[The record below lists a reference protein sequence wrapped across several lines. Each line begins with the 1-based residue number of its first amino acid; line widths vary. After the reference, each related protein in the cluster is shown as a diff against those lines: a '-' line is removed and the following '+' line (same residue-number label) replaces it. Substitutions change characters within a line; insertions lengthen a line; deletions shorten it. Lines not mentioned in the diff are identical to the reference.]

1 MLTTAQKISFLN
13 DGYVLIPNVFSSS
26 EVFRMREAVKALF
39 LKPASHASDY
49 DNRGTL
55 GSVRFDA
62 FCRSTELA
70 WVLGHEPLVSALKS
84 LLGDDFL
91 YLPEMAAHFG
101 GFGDWHKD
109 TTQQEKA
116 GHLFQWSPTY
126 ANVEAAIYLQDNGE
140 WGGGLD
146 VIPGSHRAPDRWVA
160 ERGVVEE
167 LRARLERR
175 RLLPRLRGVTVP
187 SKAGDL
193 VIFDF
198 RLDHK
203 ASWPKRAGEV
213 PEEKKKLALFAAC
226 SANNEH
232 AQSYLRYIK
241 QRPDYAFLKGHEY
254 SFAVKEVVSKAGAN
268 LLRVI

>member
-1 MLTTAQKISFLN
+1 MLTTTQKIAFLN
-13 DGYVLIPNVFSSS
+13 DGFLLVPNVFSSS
-26 EVFRMREAVKALF
+26 EVTQLRGTLKEMFRTR
-39 LKPASHASDY
+39 ASHPGDFDGRA
-49 DNRGTL
+49 TL
-55 GSVRFDA
+55 GSVRFDP
-62 FCRSTELA
+62 FCREPTLA
-70 WVLGHEPLVSALKS
+70 WVLGHGAMVSALKA
-84 LLGDDFL
+84 LLGEDFL
-91 YLPEMAAHFG
+91 YLPEMSAHCG

-116 GHLFQWSPTY
+116 GHFFQWSPTY
-126 ANVEAAIYLQDNGE
+126 ATVEAAIYLQDNGD

-146 VIPGSHRAPDRWVA
+146 VIPGSHRASDRWVA
-160 ERGVVEE
+160 ERGAVEE

-175 RLLPRLRGVTVP
+175 RLIPRLRGRSIP

-203 ASWPKRAGEV
+203 ASWPRRSGEIPGGRA
-213 PEEKKKLALFAAC
+213 KFALFAAC

-241 QRPDYAFLKGHEY
+241 QRPDYAFLKEHEY
-254 SFAVKEVVSKAGAN
+254 SPSVREAVSSAGAR
-268 LLRVI
+268 LLPVS

>member
-1 MLTTAQKISFLN
+1 MLSTAQKISFLN
-13 DGYVLIPNVFSSS
+13 DGFLLVPSVFKEG
-26 EVFRMREAVKALF
+26 EVRRMREQLARMFAS
-39 LKPASHASDY
+39 PASKEGDY
-49 DNRGTL
+49 DGRGTL
-55 GSVRFDA
+55 GSVRFDP
-62 FCRSTELA
+62 FCRNPELA
-70 WVLGHEPLVSALKS
+70 PILGHSGMVSALKS

-91 YLPEMAAHFG
+91 YLPEMSAHCG

-116 GHLFQWSPTY
+116 GELFHWSPTY
-126 ANVEAAIYLQDNGE
+126 ATVEAAIYLQENGE

-146 VIPGSHRAPDRWVA
+146 VIPGSHRVHDRWVA
-160 ERGVVEE
+160 RRSMVEE

-175 RLLPRLRGVTVP
+175 RLIPWTRGFTIP

-193 VIFDF
+193 VLFDF

-203 ASWPKRAGEV
+203 ATWPKRTGEI
-213 PEEKKKLALFAAC
+213 PAENRKYALFAAC

-241 QRPDYAFLKGHEY
+241 RRPDYAFLRGHSY
-254 SFAVKEVVSKAGAN
+254 SSAVTDVVARAGAR
-268 LLRVI
+268 LLPVS